1 MAIDSRNYYYRVTIE
16 GVQVDYAGEMVMNES
31 LDGLTSVVEFELIDQ
46 ISPRADYGDVVV
58 VTRLNRSDDTAQYQ
72 FKGTIREFVLN
83 HVRLK
88 RRAFRRIYSRSLP
101 RIRSDRF
108 RPSATIT
115 VIAAYVGRP
124 PNSPGRLH

>member
-31 LDGLTSVVEFELIDQ
+31 LDALTSVVEFELIDQ

-72 FKGTIREFVLN
+72 FKGTIREFDAESQPGTLIVRCVGLLDDLN
-83 HVRLK
+83 LVRI
-88 RRAFRRIYSRSLP
+88 ATEARRI
-101 RIRSDRF
+101 
-108 RPSATIT
+108 
-115 VIAAYVGRP
+115 
-124 PNSPGRLH
+124 GRLTFQVVIPCRIPCSFL